1 MSPLMEILF
10 HGTVPQVMMLKPALR
25 GAWDSIQHTPY
36 SQAWLTRLNV
46 VVVSSIAKCK
56 DYNLVKYRHTSKPV
70 RNNIYKHIFTLL
82 IERACTTLV
91 SDCFGEDGTAASL
104 YHPAIFG
111 Q

>member
-56 DYNLVKYRHTSKPV
+56 DYNLVKYKDILVNLYEITF
-70 RNNIYKHIFTLL
+70 IDTYLL
-82 IERACTTLV
+82 CL
-91 SDCFGEDGTAASL
+91 
-104 YHPAIFG
+104 
-111 Q
+111 